1 VYERSKSEDDSKSD
15 HSDSSTASTPVKNY
29 ELGAVVCY
37 VDDGTA
43 KNLVALIH
51 VPKNYHDMKIGDTS
65 DPTGQWYIFNDFSI
79 HPVSVQ
85 EAVWF
90 TLDWKIPCVLFYRS
104 IDLVQKTSTETLY
117 KYVNPFTN
125 DLFNDPYVLPNLG
138 GNFKPL
144 GGDER
149 PGRGDLVAIDAEF
162 VTLNPEESEIRSDGK
177 MSTVKPS
184 HMSVARITCIRG

>member
-1 VYERSKSEDDSKSD
+1 
-15 HSDSSTASTPVKNY
+15 
-29 ELGAVVCY
+29 VCSI
-37 VDDGTA
+37 DDGTT
-43 KNLVALIH
+43 KNLVSIIN
-51 VPKNYHDMKIGDTS
+51 VPKNYHDMKIGATDVHY
-65 DPTGQWYIFNDFSI
+65 PGQWYIFNDFSI

-90 TLDWKIPCVLFYRS
+90 TLDWKVPCVLFYKS
-104 IDLVQKTSTETLY
+104 VELSQNDSKAPLY
-117 KYVNPFTN
+117 QYTNPFSN
-125 DLFNDPYVLPNLG
+125 DLFSDPYFLPNLK

-144 GGDER
+144 SSDELPR
-149 PGRGDLVAIDAEF
+149 EGDLVAIDAEF